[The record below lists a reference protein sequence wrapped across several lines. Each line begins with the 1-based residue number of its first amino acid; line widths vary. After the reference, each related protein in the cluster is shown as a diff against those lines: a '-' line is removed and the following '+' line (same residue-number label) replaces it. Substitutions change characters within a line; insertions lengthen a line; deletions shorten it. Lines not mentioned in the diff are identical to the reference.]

1 MLDKIRDTTKGWF
14 AWVIIG
20 ALAMVFTLWGVY
32 GYMGVTAAEEQMAV
46 TVNGADIPLNAV
58 ERLAQD
64 MQQRAMASGQPADMA
79 VLRQQALEELIMQT
93 LLIQDAQKR
102 NFVVDKKI
110 VDRAILNQPEFQ
122 VDGKFSPAVFEQL
135 SMQLGYT
142 PMQLRQLMGDEIIV
156 KQMQAGIMLSS
167 FVLPSEVNHFLALEK
182 QQRDLQYI
190 TFPVS
195 TFMTDGDPDEKAIEE
210 YYQTHIK
217 TWETPEQVSIEYVE
231 LKGEDIAKEINVT
244 EDQIAQVYEENKA
257 TYTKPE
263 EREVAYILLALPEQA
278 DNATK
283 EKVTTLANDVVKRAS
298 TGEDFAALAKEYSN
312 DSISAE
318 NGGNLGWV
326 NAGALSAELDQPVFA
341 AEQGAVVGPIQTQ
354 YGLEIVKV
362 LAVKPANVQP
372 LSEVHNTIAAQL
384 REQYIQ
390 NRFVELQD
398 ELATISYETPD
409 SLTEVADILKLPLKT
424 TELFSQQ
431 GGVDPLTQNPIV
443 QAAAFSENVLAGE
456 NSEVLTIAP
465 QDEIVLRIKEHT
477 PATTLPLTVVRDQVV
492 TAIKQAAAEQ
502 EATAKL
508 TAWIP
513 QLMSGEISSADVAK
527 NVKGEWKTVAQV
539 TRDTDAKQLPADVRD
554 YAFALSRPR
563 DDKTPSVGWK
573 ALSGHQYVIVQVTG
587 MQAGAVPAADSDE
600 WKNTQ
605 QGLTMLQQQMDY
617 TAYLEQLRDNAEIKY
632 H

>member
-1 MLDKIRDTTKGWF
+1 VR
-14 AWVIIG
+14 
-20 ALAMVFTLWGVY
+20 
-32 GYMGVTAAEEQMAV
+32 
-46 TVNGADIPLNAV
+46 
-58 ERLAQD
+58 
-64 MQQRAMASGQPADMA
+64 
-79 VLRQQALEELIMQT
+79 
-93 LLIQDAQKR
+93 
-102 NFVVDKKI
+102 
-110 VDRAILNQPEFQ
+110 
-122 VDGKFSPAVFEQL
+122 
-135 SMQLGYT
+135 
-142 PMQLRQLMGDEIIV
+142 
-156 KQMQAGIMLSS
+156 
-167 FVLPSEVNHFLALEK
+167 
-182 QQRDLQYI
+182 
-190 TFPVS
+190 
-195 TFMTDGDPDEKAIEE
+195 
-210 YYQTHIK
+210 
-217 TWETPEQVSIEYVE
+217 IEYVE